1 MDMDNSEVIAGNGC
15 IRGLDGNGKNITK
28 LKMDLPFDL
37 ATPPQGIYGKELR
50 TLIQKNVS
58 TPVHC
63 SIIYNGQDLKAAQVP
78 ISR

>member
-1 MDMDNSEVIAGNGC
+1 MWRKGNSFVLLMGIQTGAATVETSMQIPQ
-15 IRGLDGNGKNITK
+15 K

-63 SIIYNGQDLKAAQVP
+63 SIIYNCQDLEM
-78 ISR
+78 S